1 MALGGSGAR
10 LIPQTGTDMNAIRH
24 NTLTRALSSVLSCL
38 LSQSRLRREKPL
50 TRLAIAP
57 HPLPQAE
64 RGPGGNLKHC
74 RAFTLI
80 ELLVVIAIIA
90 ILAAMLLPALARSK
104 ERAKTAQCK
113 SNLHQISMAMKL
125 YADESEGL
133 YPISGGKIP
142 WDSVDSETQ
151 CASWMQQIFRY
162 TGNMDVYRCPK
173 DDVSKYSYFNGV
185 RAAFIVANG
194 VASVDSK
201 AIKFPAAYVLSGD
214 TMWGD
219 DKADDADKDD
229 YTQNCVG
236 GEDNGDP
243 SEDWQ
248 AHTGGQN
255 ILFED
260 GHANWY
266 SGYKTNEMTFRYDS
280 IQGWQ

>member
-1 MALGGSGAR
+1 MEYV
-10 LIPQTGTDMNAIRH
+10 RH
-24 NTLTRALSSVLSCL
+24 SAVRCLLWNVLSCL
-38 LSQSRLRREKPL
+38 LDQSRLRREKPL

-57 HPLPQAE
+57 HPLPSDG
-64 RGPGGNLKHC
+64 RGHRGSLRHS

-104 ERAKTAQCK
+104 ARAKTAQCK

-151 CASWMQQIFRY
+151 SASWMQQIFRY
-162 TGNMDVYRCPK
+162 TGNIGVYRCPK

-201 AIKFPAAYVLSGD
+201 AIKFPSAYVLSGD

-248 AHTGGQN
+248 VHTGGQN